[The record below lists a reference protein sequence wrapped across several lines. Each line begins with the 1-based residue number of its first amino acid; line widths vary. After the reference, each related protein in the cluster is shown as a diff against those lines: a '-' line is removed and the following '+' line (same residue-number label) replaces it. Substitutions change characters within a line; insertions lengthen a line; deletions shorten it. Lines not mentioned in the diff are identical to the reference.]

1 MPRSATN
8 ALGYGFHAVESVL
21 TNDIS
26 RVVEIVADQSR
37 PSTRQKSLVAKARQ
51 AGVNVRFVD
60 RDEIDRLCRGG
71 KHQGIA
77 AVLRGQGRSVAT
89 GLHEVLEKL
98 EGCMDALVLALD
110 QVQDPH
116 NLGACL
122 RTAECAGVSAVIL
135 PRDGSCPVN
144 DTVRKVASGAVE
156 RLDIVYV
163 TNLVS
168 ALDQLQQA
176 NFWVYGTTDRADTSI
191 YDSSFTGK
199 VVLAMGSEGA
209 GLRKLTMEK
218 CDHLV
223 SIPMRGE
230 VPSLNVSVATGVCLF
245 EIRRQLS

>member
-1 MPRSATN
+1 VPRSTAN
-8 ALGYGFHAVESVL
+8 ALGYGFHAVDAIL

-26 RVVEIVADQSR
+26 RVAEIVVDQSR
-37 PSTRQKSLVAKARQ
+37 PSNRQKSLVAKARQ
-51 AGVNVRFVD
+51 AGLDVRFID

-71 KHQGIA
+71 NHQGIVA
-77 AVLRGQGRSVAT
+77 IFRERGGSVAT
-89 GLHEVLEKL
+89 SLHDVLEKL
-98 EGCMDALVLALD
+98 EESVDALVLVLD

-144 DTVRKVASGAVE
+144 DTVRKVASGAAE

-176 NFWVYGTTDRADTSI
+176 NFWAYGTTDQADISI
-191 YDSSFTGK
+191 YDSKFTGK
-199 VVLAMGSEGA
+199 VALVMGSEGS
-209 GLRKLTMEK
+209 GLRRLTMEK
-218 CDHLV
+218 CDHLLA
-223 SIPMRGE
+223 IPMRGE
-230 VPSLNVSVATGVCLF
+230 VSSLNVSVATGICLF
-245 EIRRQLS
+245 EIRRQLG